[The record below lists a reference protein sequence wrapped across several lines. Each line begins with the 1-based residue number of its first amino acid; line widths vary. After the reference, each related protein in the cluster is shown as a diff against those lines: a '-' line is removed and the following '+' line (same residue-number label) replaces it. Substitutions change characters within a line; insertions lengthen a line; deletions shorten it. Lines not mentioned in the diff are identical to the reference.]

1 MEFLLYLYPQSQEIY
16 QMVARA
22 IRVVENAPVCRK
34 HDIYGWFSHS
44 SRTLAICTSRIAS
57 RENTVHYI
65 NEALLHESVHLA
77 QYCKNKALLPLGIA
91 PSQIQL
97 SARRKLDVEK
107 AVKIIGPS
115 IRQVE
120 NEAFW
125 LEDKPNEV
133 KYVLK
138 KYCL

>member
-34 HDIYGWFSHS
+34 HDIYGWFSHT

-57 RENTVHYI
+57 RENTVHSI
-65 NEALLHESVHLA
+65 NETLLHESVHLA

>member
-16 QMVARA
+16 RMVAKV
-22 IRVVENAPVCRK
+22 IRVAENAPVCSKR
-34 HDIYGWFSHS
+34 DIYGWFSPS
-44 SRTLAICTSRIAS
+44 DRTMTICTSRITA
-57 RENTVHYI
+57 RGNIAHYI
-65 NEALLHESVHLA
+65 NETLLHESVHLA
-77 QYCKNKALLPLGIA
+77 QLCKNKAFLPLGIA
-91 PSQIQL
+91 PSQIKL
-97 SARRKLDVEK
+97 SARRKQDVET
-107 AVKIIGPS
+107 AVKTIGPS
-115 IRQVE
+115 VRQIE